1 MEAFEIFSQEGDLES
16 CGDLSWEDLLGKH
29 KVLSDCEADSCAHV
43 RVVLDVTDVLVSL
56 HLWWLSFVRFFRV
69 ALIGNM
75 LYRNR
80 FLSSKSVHVVVEVRK
95 R

>member
-16 CGDLSWEDLLGKH
+16 CGDLSWEDLLEKH
-29 KVLSDCEADSCAHV
+29 EVLSDCEADSCAHV
-43 RVVLDVTDVLVSL
+43 RVVPDVTDVLVSL
-56 HLWWLSFVRFFRV
+56 HLGWLSFVRFFRV

-80 FLSSKSVHVVVEVRK
+80 VLPP
-95 R
+95 